1 MIMRKLFL
9 SIAAFLAATSIHA
22 ADLVALKT
30 YATKALP
37 RCAGSTITV
46 EPVRQAGGPVG
57 FEVFKITQ
65 KSLIDEHCAAVKY
78 LSWSPKTNQVFF
90 GSVLSLPFDPRPVT
104 VRVSDTVNQI
114 LKTQVAVSVSPFP
127 LPDGVR
133 SVAMNRQTEH
143 GQFAYTGFID
153 QSERHL
159 LVGLRGNLNEDP
171 AKTLR
176 DAINVQTA
184 ARRGNKTSK
193 LEIIEISDF
202 QCPTCARAH
211 EALEPLISKNL
222 NKINYARLDLPLFEH
237 HDWAVNAA
245 LGARAMQRVAPAKY
259 WDYVDQ
265 VFKNQEKL
273 ANIPFDTFLKNFASD
288 NDIDW
293 NSLNAIYGSRSERQ
307 AVLEQTSRS
316 FAVGI
321 NSTPTF
327 LINGQVIGFG
337 DGTYV
342 TEVIK
347 KALAPP
353 AAKK

>member
-1 MIMRKLFL
+1 MIMRKLIP
-9 SIAAFLAATSIHA
+9 SIAAFAAAASLHA
-22 ADLVALKT
+22 ADPVAIKA
-30 YATKALP
+30 YVTKALP
-37 RCAGSTITV
+37 RCAGSSITV
-46 EPVRQAGGPVG
+46 EPIRQPGGPVG
-57 FEVFKITQ
+57 FEVFKVVQ
-65 KSLIDEHCAAVKY
+65 KSTDENCGAQKY
-78 LSWSPKTNQVFF
+78 LSYSPKTHQVFF
-90 GSVLSLPFDPRPVT
+90 GSVLSLPLDPRTAT
-104 VRVSDTVNQI
+104 VRISETVGQI
-114 LKTQVAVSVSPFP
+114 LKAPVNVNISPFP

-133 SVAMNRQTEH
+133 AVAINRQTEH
-143 GQFAYTGFID
+143 GQFAYSGYID
-153 QSERHL
+153 SSERHL

-176 DAINVQTA
+176 DAIGAQNA

-211 EALEPLISKNL
+211 EALEPLLSKNL

-245 LGARAMQRVAPAKY
+245 LGARAIQRVAPAKY
-259 WDYVDQ
+259 WNYVDQ

-273 ANIPFDTFLKNFASD
+273 GTIPFETFLKNFAGD

-293 NSLNAIYGSRSERQ
+293 TSIQAIYGSRSERQ
-307 AVLEQTSRS
+307 AVLDQTSRS

-327 LINGQVIGFG
+327 LINGQMIGFG

-347 KALAPP
+347 KALA
-353 AAKK
+353 AKK